1 MERDHGAEFYM
12 SVNYEGDGP
21 YAYEES
27 VVQYYLPSHLNDKFL
42 SVKVGALSKVY
53 GWHAYSDS
61 GSIHQ
66 LWETSQANIS
76 SIRGLSKFVVS
87 PSDSTL
93 FAVKVKNDVGDGEK
107 YFAFVRTFTI
117 QNPVYMES
125 GMDYEVVGLIPTD
138 GRLYVT
144 DIVIFERAGRQR
156 WAEGQEERKGRRS
169 NEDVGIPIIHAAV
182 YISYDRGTKSL
193 ECTTYEETFSEH
205 IELVK
210 AEDYRFDLH
219 IKSVPKGTFGRVIDT
234 GKLTRRLNRP

>member
-1 MERDHGAEFYM
+1 MERDHGAEFYTR
-12 SVNYEGDGP
+12 VNYEGDGP

-27 VVQYYLPSHLNDKFL
+27 VVQYYLPSHLNDKFF

-53 GWHAYSDS
+53 GWHAYGDSDS
-61 GSIHQ
+61 NHQ
-66 LWETSQANIS
+66 LWETSQADIS

-93 FAVKVKNDVGDGEK
+93 FAVKVNNEVGDGEK

-117 QNPVYMES
+117 QNPVHMES

-144 DIVIFERAGRQR
+144 DIVIFERAGSQT
-156 WAEGQEERKGRRS
+156 WAQGQEGRKGRAL
-169 NEDVGIPIIHAAV
+169 NADVGVPIIHAAA
-182 YISYDRGTKSL
+182 YMYYDRQTDSL

-210 AEDYRFDLH
+210 AEGYRFDLN
-219 IKSVPKGTFGRVIDT
+219 IKSVPKGAFGRIINT
-234 GKLTRRLNRP
+234 EKLTRRLSRR